1 MKVSFSLSGC
11 LFNGLGVVFGFFSF
25 GVGGG
30 LSVKTENMI
39 KSDC

>member
-1 MKVSFSLSGC
+1 MKVSFSLYGY
-11 LFNGLGVVFGFFSF
+11 LLNGLGVVLGFFSF

-39 KSDC
+39 KSEC